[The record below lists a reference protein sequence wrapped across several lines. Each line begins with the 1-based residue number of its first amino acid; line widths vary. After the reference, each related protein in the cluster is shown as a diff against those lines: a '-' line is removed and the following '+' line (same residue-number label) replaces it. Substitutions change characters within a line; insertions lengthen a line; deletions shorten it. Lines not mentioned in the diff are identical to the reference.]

1 MRIIAIDP
9 GGTTGWA
16 QHTMFMD
23 QITNPMV
30 DIAGAINVGFY
41 KDEHHGYLWSNLYE
55 FNPDVI
61 VYERF
66 DYQIRVDS
74 EGNERQKIDLSAKEY
89 IGILKLWAAQHSK
102 CKLVPQ
108 QQYKDKGYGNPSSQW
123 TDDKLKHLGLYHP
136 GTDGE
141 HMNDAQRHLLSYI
154 VFGQPKRVDYLKL
167 LRRPH

>member
-16 QHTMFMD
+16 QHILFRD
-23 QITNPMV
+23 QISNPMV
-30 DIAGAINVGFY
+30 NIAGAINVGFY
-41 KDEHHGYLWSNLYE
+41 SGDHHNFLWDNLYD

-74 EGNERQKIDLSAKEY
+74 KDNERQKIDLSAKEY
-89 IGILKLWAAQHSK
+89 IGILKLWAAKSSK

-108 QQYKDKGYGNPSSQW
+108 VQMKGEGGSQW
-123 TDDKLKHLGLYHP
+123 TDEKLKHLGLYHP
-136 GTDGE
+136 GKDGE

-154 VFGQPKRVDYLKL
+154 VFGAPKRVDYLKL